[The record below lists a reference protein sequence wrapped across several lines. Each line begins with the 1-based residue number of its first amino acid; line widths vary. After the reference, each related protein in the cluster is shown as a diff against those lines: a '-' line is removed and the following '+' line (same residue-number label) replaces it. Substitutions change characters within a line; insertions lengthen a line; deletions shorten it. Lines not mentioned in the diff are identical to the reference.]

1 MLNFLEILFFKRF
14 LNSSNLKFS
23 YIQGEGTPRCDPRVT
38 RRNNPEYELHRIS
51 RSNSRRSII
60 RVNYFNYFEKVHPR
74 LDEGAACV
82 RLCAQHTS
90 ADFPR
95 RCGARK
101 LEICLAK
108 RQHCKRG
115 TRESQ
120 AATMSSNVERNPG

>member
-23 YIQGEGTPRCDPRVT
+23 YREKVLQDVIHEWRVET
-38 RRNNPEYELHRIS
+38 IPNMNCIEFLG
-51 RSNSRRSII
+51 RRSII

-120 AATMSSNVERNPG
+120 AATMSSKVERNPG